1 MVPANTLQI
10 AIVGAGT
17 MGANIAQAVAL
28 GGCDVILHDIDRA
41 VLRQALGRISRGIDQ
56 GVRLGKVDPVRARRA
71 KRSFTLVTDVAR
83 CASADIAIE
92 AVFDDPDLKQT
103 VLREIDTVISDTAIL
118 ATSSNT
124 LSPSALAGSTRQPER
139 VIGLHFCNP
148 AHIMQL
154 VEVVRTEHTDPAS
167 LERATSLVRAIG
179 KTPVVV
185 EDSPGLLVNRIGQA
199 YWGEGLRLLDENG
212 LDLQTIDRLM
222 ESIDFPLGPFHLM
235 DFLGVDTVHSVTQML
250 WDASYQLPRY
260 RPHPRTRRML
270 DAGQTGRKGHRGFYP
285 PAE

>member
-1 MVPANTLQI
+1 MVQTKTLQV

-41 VLRQALGRISRGIDQ
+41 VLRQALARISRGIDQ
-56 GVRLGKVDPVRARRA
+56 GVRLGKVDAVQARRA
-71 KRSFTLVTDVAR
+71 KRAFTLVTDVGR
-83 CASADIAIE
+83 CAAADVAIE

-103 VLREIDTVISDTAIL
+103 VLRELESVVSSTALL
-118 ATSSNT
+118 ATSTNT
-124 LSPSALAGSTRQPER
+124 LSPTALATSTRQPGR
-139 VIGLHFCNP
+139 VLGLHFCNP
-148 AHIMQL
+148 AHVMQL

-199 YWGEGLRLLDENG
+199 YWGEGLRVLDENG
-212 LDLQTIDRLM
+212 LDVETIDRLM
-222 ESIDFPLGPFHLM
+222 EGIDFPMGPFRLM
-235 DFLGVDTVHSVTQML
+235 DFLGVDTAERVTQAL
-250 WDASYQLPRY
+250 WEASFYQPRY
-260 RPHPRTRRML
+260 RPHPRQRRMIE
-270 DAGQTGRKGHRGFYP
+270 AGLTGRKGQRGFYP
-285 PAE
+285 PT